1 MKQCLIEVSNVVCWV
16 HTHFVP
22 GGELQTNCRVLFQG
36 ALSVLMLCALVFI
49 FTSGIVLGVLGL
61 SRSVQRPS

>member
-1 MKQCLIEVSNVVCWV
+1 M
-16 HTHFVP
+16 
-22 GGELQTNCRVLFQG
+22 NCSVLFQG

-49 FTSGIVLGVLGL
+49 FTSGVVLGVLGL